1 MHDLLIQVIFYVFA
15 GLTVISALMV
25 ITQNNPVRCV
35 LFLVLAFF
43 ASSILWILVQAEF
56 LALIL
61 VLVYVGAVM
70 TLFLFVVMMLN
81 IDIESMKK
89 HFIYY
94 LPFGLILV
102 ALFVGL
108 LLTAIPKGA
117 FTTGVQPGNAMSTDN
132 TTRERGADLS
142 STMDPRMAENNRHP
156 LRQSLSSEREAIVA
170 APALSDTEA
179 LGMVL
184 YTDYVFAFELAAVI
198 LLVAI
203 VAAITLVHR
212 KPIRSKRQSIVRQIM
227 TRRGDRVKLVKMKS
241 GD

>member
-1 MHDLLIQVIFYVFA
+1 MHELLPQAIFYLFA
-15 GLTVISALMV
+15 GLTILSALLV
-25 ITQNNPVRCV
+25 VTQNNPVRCV

-43 ASSILWILVQAEF
+43 TSSVLWILVQAEF

-81 IDIESMKK
+81 IDVESAKA
-89 HFIYY
+89 HFMRY

-102 ALFVGL
+102 ALMVGL
-108 LLTAIPKGA
+108 LLVALPRDT
-117 FTTGVQPGNAMSTDN
+117 FNTDVK
-132 TTRERGADLS
+132 LS
-142 STMDPRMAENNRHP
+142 VAVEQVVAKDFVPDETVPATP
-156 LRQSLSSEREAIVA
+156 TLSN
-170 APALSDTEA
+170 TEA
-179 LGMVL
+179 LGMIL

-212 KPIRSKRQSIVRQIM
+212 SPIRSKRQSVVQQIM
-227 TRRGDRVKLVKMKS
+227 TRRDDRVKLVKMKAEK
-241 GD
+241 

>member
-1 MHDLLIQVIFYVFA
+1 MHELLLQVIFYVFA
-15 GLTVISALMV
+15 GLTVFSALMV

-43 ASSILWILVQAEF
+43 ASAILWILVNAEF

-81 IDIESMKK
+81 IDIESMKT
-89 HFIYY
+89 HFLRY
-94 LPFGLILV
+94 LPYGLILV
-102 ALFVGL
+102 ALLVSL
-108 LLTAIPKGA
+108 LMVALPADVFK
-117 FTTGVQPGNAMSTDN
+117 TGIEPSVM
-132 TTRERGADLS
+132 
-142 STMDPRMAENNRHP
+142 NR
-156 LRQSLSSEREAIVA
+156 A

-203 VAAITLVHR
+203 IAAITLVHR
-212 KPIRSKRQSIVRQIM
+212 GPIRSKRQNVVNQMM
-227 TRRGDRVKLVKMKS
+227 TRRGDRVTLLKMKS
-241 GD
+241 EKP

>member
-1 MHDLLIQVIFYVFA
+1 MHDFLPQVVFYLFA
-15 GLTVISALMV
+15 AITVASAVMV

-43 ASSILWILVQAEF
+43 ASAVLWILVRAEF

-70 TLFLFVVMMLN
+70 TLFLFVIMMLN

-89 HFIYY
+89 HFMRY
-94 LPFGLILV
+94 LPFGLLLV
-102 ALFVGL
+102 AVLTGL
-108 LLTAIPKGA
+108 LFITIPAPIYEAVAIKQEAANQFANGP
-117 FTTGVQPGNAMSTDN
+117 V
-132 TTRERGADLS
+132 LS
-142 STMDPRMAENNRHP
+142 N
-156 LRQSLSSEREAIVA
+156 
-170 APALSDTEA
+170 TEA

-184 YTDYVFAFELAAVI
+184 YTDYVLAFELAAVI

-212 KPIRSKRQSIVRQIM
+212 NPIRSKQQNIVQQIM
-227 TRRGDRVKLVKMKS
+227 TRRDERVRLVKMKS
-241 GD
+241 E